1 VNVKE
6 ELPMARPKEDLAV
19 VGKNWARLDGT
30 DKVSGRSIFADDVR
44 LPGMLF
50 GKVVRSPHPHA
61 RILNIDTS
69 KAEALPG
76 VKAVVT
82 PEDAKGIYIGI
93 NQPLLPTGN
102 VNHVGHEV
110 VGIAATSERIAAK
123 AAGLVEIEY
132 ELLPDLTDLRDAI
145 KPDAVQL
152 HEKAKGNIGWEV
164 AQDFGDPDAA
174 FAACDVIHEDEFI
187 TNATHNCYAEYHVCV
202 SDFSKAGKLVVYT
215 PTQSAILFQKTI
227 AAAFKMDESDVR
239 MLTLNTGGGFTGRTS
254 ARPHHFISALLSR
267 KAGRPVRL
275 RAAGDEE
282 FIMCRAGGEVV
293 YKLKSGATKDGVLKV
308 LEVDLLFD
316 TGAYIESQMIVTTL
330 TSKYLGA
337 LYPIEASRYRG
348 RLIHTNHMPYYFH
361 HGGGLAQFQFAL
373 GQHMDEL
380 AHKLGMDSVQFSL
393 LNGVEEGYTT
403 PDGTTTYHSCGLKE
417 CIEKTADLAGWK
429 DKYGKL
435 PKYKGIGLGIGAMAS
450 GAKGLFKHDTSAA
463 MIQVNTDG
471 KASLFIGLPD
481 MGQSS
486 HTTMAI
492 IAAEVLGI
500 SPEDIRVVSGDTDT
514 DPFDVGAF
522 TQRGT
527 FNTGNATKNAALD
540 ARDQLSGRAASLL
553 ECEEADLV
561 WRHHQV
567 YSKQNP
573 DNKIAFRK
581 VVDETL
587 NSMEGRFVMGRGYY
601 NSPLKKGSMAFSFGA
616 QIAEVTV
623 DPGTGVVTVDK
634 MTASHDVGRAIN
646 PRVVEGQ
653 IGQIFSGM
661 SQVLYEETIMED
673 GQVMNPSR
681 LDYKMPRAY
690 EMPEVDHIIV
700 ESIDPNGP
708 FGAKEVGE
716 GPIVCT
722 MQAIANAVAN
732 AIGARVHE
740 MPLAPW
746 RVLRVANN
754 AEQLAEQDA
763 ASKRKAV
770 AGE

>member
-1 VNVKE
+1 
-6 ELPMARPKEDLAV
+6 MARVKEDLAV

-30 DKVSGRSIFADDVR
+30 DKVTGRSIFADDVR
-44 LPGMLF
+44 LPGMLY
-50 GKVVRSPHPHA
+50 GKVVRSPHAHA
-61 RILNIDTS
+61 RILNIDIS
-69 KAEALPG
+69 KAAAVPG
-76 VKAVVT
+76 VKAIVT
-82 PEDAKGIYIGI
+82 PEDGKDVWIGMS
-93 NQPLLPTGN
+93 QPLLPPDGI
-102 VNHVGHEV
+102 VKYVGHEV
-110 VGIAATSERIAAK
+110 VAIAATSERIAAK
-123 AAGLVEIEY
+123 AAKLVEVEY
-132 ELLPDLTDLRDAI
+132 ELLPSLTDPLDAI
-145 KPDAVQL
+145 KEDAIQL
-152 HEKAKGNIGWEV
+152 HKKAKGNIGWEFSE
-164 AQDFGDPDAA
+164 DHGDPDAV
-174 FAACDVIHEDEFI
+174 FAKCDVIREDEFI
-187 TNATHNCYAEYHVCV
+187 TNASHNCYAEYHVCV
-202 SDFSKAGKLVVYT
+202 ADFSKAGKLVVWT
-215 PTQSAILFQKTI
+215 PTQTAILFQKSI
-227 AAAFKMDESDVR
+227 AAAFEMDESDVR

-254 ARPHHFISALLSR
+254 ARPHHFLAALLSR
-267 KAGRPVRL
+267 KASRPVRL

-282 FIMCRAGGEVV
+282 FIMCRAGGKVI
-293 YKLKSGATKDGVLKV
+293 YKLRSGASKDGKLKV
-308 LEVDLLFD
+308 IEADLLFD
-316 TGAYIESQMIVTTL
+316 NGAYLESQMIVTIL
-330 TSKYLGA
+330 TSKYLHA
-337 LYPIEASRYRG
+337 LYPLEASRYRG
-348 RLIHTNHMPYYFH
+348 RLAYTNNLPYYFH
-361 HGGGLAQFQFAL
+361 HGGGLAQMQFAL

-380 AHKLGMDSVQFSL
+380 AHELGMDSVEFSL

-403 PDGTTTYHSCGLKE
+403 ADGSTTYHSCGLKE
-417 CIEKTADLAGWK
+417 CIEKTAEMAGWK

-435 PKYKGIGLGIGAMAS
+435 PKYKGIGIGIGAMAS

-463 MIQVNTDG
+463 MIQVNPDG

-500 SPEDIRVVSGDTDT
+500 SPHDIKVVSGDTDT

-540 ARDQLSGRAASLL
+540 ARNQLSARATRLL
-553 ECEEADLV
+553 ECEEDDLV
-561 WRHHQV
+561 WRDHQV

-581 VVDETL
+581 VVDQAL
-587 NSMEGRFVMGRGYY
+587 NSEEGRFLMGRGYY
-601 NSPLKKGSMAFSFGA
+601 NSPLEKGSMAYSFGA

-623 DPGTGVVTVDK
+623 DPNTGVVTVDK

-653 IGQIFSGM
+653 IDGQIFSGM
-661 SQVLYEETIMED
+661 SQVLYEETILED

-700 ESIDPNGP
+700 ETIDPHGP

-732 AIGARVHE
+732 ALGTRIHE
-740 MPLAPW
+740 MPLSPW
-746 RVLRVANN
+746 RVVKAAKTN
-754 AEQLAEQDA
+754 EQ
-763 ASKRKAV
+763 
-770 AGE
+770 